1 MVRSLFICKRQGEAF
16 YTEPHQNMLNDTQ
29 AQPFHTE
36 FAAPLDRGPLD
47 PEATP
52 QWFAVCTRSNHEKCA
67 ATHLEQRSIE
77 HFLPTYESV
86 RKWKDRRKRLQL
98 PLFPGY
104 IFVRIPLQERLRVLV
119 TPGVVRLV
127 GFDNRPAAL
136 PDGEIEALRSVL
148 VHGVHSEPHPYLSV
162 GRKVRITRGALAGME
177 GVLMRKKG
185 RVRLVLSI
193 DLIRQSAMI
202 EVDSADV
209 GTI

>member
-1 MVRSLFICKRQGEAF
+1 
-16 YTEPHQNMLNDTQ
+16 MLNDTQ
-29 AQPFHTE
+29 TRSFQSE
-36 FAAPLDRGPLD
+36 FAPPPRESIEPD
-47 PEATP
+47 ATP
-52 QWFAVCTRSNHEKCA
+52 QWYAVCTRSNHEKCA

-77 HFLPTYESV
+77 HFLPLYESV
-86 RKWKDRRKRLQL
+86 RQWKDRRKRLEC

-104 IFVRIPLQERLRVLV
+104 LFVRIPLQERLRVLV

-136 PDGEIEALRSVL
+136 PDQEIEALRNVL

-162 GRKVRITRGALAGME
+162 GRRVRITRGALAGME
-177 GVLMRKKG
+177 GVLLRKKG

-209 GTI
+209 GAI

>member
-1 MVRSLFICKRQGEAF
+1 
-16 YTEPHQNMLNDTQ
+16 MLSDTR
-29 AQPFHTE
+29 AGSIQPG
-36 FAAPLDRGPLD
+36 FAAPPDSGLLD

-52 QWFAVCTRSNHEKCA
+52 QWFAACTRSNHEKCA
-67 ATHLEQRSIE
+67 ATQLEERCIE
-77 HFLPTYESV
+77 HFLPLYESV
-86 RKWKDRRKRLQL
+86 RRWKDRRKRLAF

-104 IFVRIPLQERLRVLV
+104 LFVRISLQERLRVLL

-136 PDGEIEALRSVL
+136 PDEEIEALRSVM
-148 VHGVHSEPHPYLSV
+148 VHGIHSEPHPYLRV

-177 GVLMRKKG
+177 GVLVRKKG

-202 EVDSADV
+202 EVDSGDV
-209 GTI
+209 GMI

>member
-1 MVRSLFICKRQGEAF
+1 
-16 YTEPHQNMLNDTQ
+16 MLNDTQ
-29 AQPFHTE
+29 ARSFHTG
-36 FAAPLDRGPLD
+36 FAAPLESGRLD
-47 PEATP
+47 VDATP
-52 QWFAVCTRSNHEKCA
+52 HWFAVCTRSNHERSA
-67 ATHLEQRSIE
+67 ATQLEQRSVE
-77 HFLPTYESV
+77 NFLPLYESV
-86 RKWKDRRKRLQL
+86 RKWKDRRKRLEL

-104 IFVRIPLQERLRVLV
+104 IFVRISLQERLRVLV

-148 VHGVHSEPHPYLSV
+148 VHGIHSEPHPYLSI
-162 GRKVRITRGALAGME
+162 GRRVRIIRGALTGME
-177 GVLMRKKG
+177 GVLIRKKG

-209 GTI
+209 GAI

>member
-1 MVRSLFICKRQGEAF
+1 
-16 YTEPHQNMLNDTQ
+16 MLNDTQ
-29 AQPFHTE
+29 VRSFQSGFTE
-36 FAAPLDRGPLD
+36 PLDRGLIGPD
-47 PEATP
+47 STP
-52 QWFAVCTRSNHEKCA
+52 QWYAACTRSNHEKCA

-77 HFLPTYESV
+77 HFLPLYDSV
-86 RKWKDRRKRLQL
+86 RKWKDRRKRLER

-104 IFVRIPLQERLRVLV
+104 LFVRIPLQERLRVLV

-127 GFDNRPAAL
+127 AFDNRPAAL
-136 PDGEIEALRSVL
+136 PDQEIETLRNVL
-148 VHGVHSEPHPYLSV
+148 VNGIHSEPHPYLSV
-162 GRKVRITRGALAGME
+162 GRRVRITRGAFAGVE
-177 GVLMRKKG
+177 GMLIRKKG